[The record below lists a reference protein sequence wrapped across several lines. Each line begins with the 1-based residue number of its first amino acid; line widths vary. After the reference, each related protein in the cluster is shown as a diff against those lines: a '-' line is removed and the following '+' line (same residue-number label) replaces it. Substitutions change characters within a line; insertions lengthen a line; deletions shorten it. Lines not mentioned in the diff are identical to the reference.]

1 MKRCRK
7 CFCMNN
13 DEMQNCSNNNSL
25 ENACNNIISDEQ
37 NYNENCSCGFDD
49 DNLYNVLPLNPN
61 LAQSYVP
68 IQIMNETFKPCPG
81 LKYGTI
87 YPELVSPYE
96 PCDSMRQIKYLES
109 SNEIGEGC
117 NGCGRE

>member
-1 MKRCRK
+1 MRRCRK

-13 DEMQNCSNNNSL
+13 DEMQTCNNTNVL
-25 ENACNNIISDEQ
+25 ENHCNNINSDEQ

-68 IQIMNETFKPCPG
+68 LQIMNETFKPCPG
-81 LKYGTI
+81 LKHGTI
-87 YPELVSPYE
+87 YPELVSHYE
-96 PCDSMRQIKYLES
+96 PGDSMRQIEYLEN
-109 SNEIGEGC
+109 SNVIGEGC
-117 NGCGRE
+117 NENGSR